1 MISVVFVIIFLSTV
15 SHQKRALRFGSL
27 LAYERGCRLVT
38 AATFVCV
45 PMTTKRVPVS
55 ATHTV
60 QRLTS
65 ASIFL
70 ALVSLVLSWRHR
82 VLAYE

>member
-1 MISVVFVIIFLSTV
+1 MISVVLVIIFLSTV
-15 SHQKRALRFGSL
+15 GQKRALRFGSL

-38 AATFVCV
+38 AAAFVCV